1 MKLIGNDARP
11 RVLPFEQPQAA
22 LRLRLQNR
30 WHRLV
35 QLGGCALWLGALG
48 AILPAAGAE
57 ARVATPADQISVLD
71 GFQVELIRSAEPNEG
86 SWVSMAVDPK
96 GRLIVSPQEGTANML
111 RITLSPE
118 GKVAGVEKVQAP
130 VGGAMGLLYAFESLY
145 VSGKGPDGLALYRLR
160 DKDGDDQFES
170 VELIRK
176 FDGAGGEHG
185 SHAVVL
191 GPDNK
196 LYYVHGN
203 FVKIPKDISPNSPHQ
218 HYAEDQLL
226 PRGEDGNGFGV
237 GIKPPGGFV
246 VRMDPDGKNCEL
258 LAAGLR
264 NTYDIAFNAEGELFG
279 FDSDMEWDWGMPW
292 YRPTRINHLV
302 SGGDYGFREG
312 TGKFPEY
319 YADTLPATVNIG
331 IGSPTGVKF
340 GTRSAFPDKYREA
353 MFAMDWSYGRIL
365 AVHLKP
371 DGSTYTGSFEN
382 FVAPASLRAASGPK
396 ATLNV
401 TDLEFGRDG
410 AMYFTTGGRGTQ
422 SGLYRVTAK
431 SPVAVGA
438 PLPADTNARARA
450 ARQIRRQLEAFHGR
464 KDPAALDAAWPHLNS
479 DDRWIRY
486 AARIAVE
493 SQPVEQWEGRA
504 LREDRSQ
511 AALTA
516 LLALARMG
524 APDVQAQLFDA
535 LERLPWSSFT
545 EAQNLEGL
553 RVMSLSFVRMGRPDW
568 SLADGIVQAVEPY
581 YPAKTW
587 PMNRELSQILI
598 YLQAPSA
605 AEKTLALLDAA
616 GTQEEQLH
624 YLFHLRTL
632 KAGWTLQER
641 RRYFEAFDRDWK
653 HGRHSSEVLS
663 WFSDVGRGYDNG
675 ASFPRFLAYFRK
687 DAIASLS
694 ENERTQLASFLAR
707 PALPLVQASVAP
719 RSFVKEWTI
728 EDLLPALEQVSQGR
742 DLAKGKKAFTAAQ
755 CIACHQ
761 FSGEGG
767 SVGPD
772 LTAVTSRFSRRD
784 IMESM
789 VQPSKVVSEQ
799 YQNMTIFKKDGD
811 DATGRVVE
819 DTADKLVLVVNPLT
833 QDKVEVRKADI
844 RDQAPSKIS
853 PMPEGLLNTFSKEEI
868 LDLLAYIESAG
879 KEQHAA
885 AGK

>member
-1 MKLIGNDARP
+1 MKLIGNKALSRAFSLKQPPFAR
-11 RVLPFEQPQAA
+11 RFDSRTRSTL
-22 LRLRLQNR
+22 LSRLS
-30 WHRLV
+30 
-35 QLGGCALWLGALG
+35 GCALLAGAL
-48 AILPAAGAE
+48 ASAFPSARAA

-96 GRLIVSPQEGTANML
+96 GRLIVSPQEGTGNML
-111 RITLSPE
+111 RITLSPQ
-118 GKVAGVEKVQAP
+118 GQVAGVEQIHAP
-130 VGGAMGLLYAFESLY
+130 VGSAMGLLYAFDSLY

-160 DKDGDDQFES
+160 DKDNDDQFES

-203 FVKIPKDISPNSPHQ
+203 FVKQPKDISPNSPHQ

-246 VRMDPDGKNCEL
+246 VRMDPGGKNCEL
-258 LAAGLR
+258 FAAGLR
-264 NTYDIAFNAEGELFG
+264 NTYDIAFNPDGELFG

-292 YRPTRINHLV
+292 YRPIRINHLV

-319 YADTLPATVNIG
+319 YADTLPATVNVG

-340 GTRSAFPDKYREA
+340 GTRSSFPDKYRAA

-365 AVHLKP
+365 AVHLTP
-371 DGSTYTGSFEN
+371 DGATYSGSFEN
-382 FVAPASLRAASGPK
+382 FVAPASLHATSGPK

-422 SGLYRVTAK
+422 SGLYRVSAK

-438 PLPADTNARARA
+438 PLPADHDDRA
-450 ARQIRRQLEAFHGR
+450 AAARKTRRQLEAFHGR
-464 KDPAALDAAWPHLNS
+464 KDPAALEAVWPHLDS
-479 DDRWIRY
+479 KDRWIRY
-486 AARIAVE
+486 AARIAIE
-493 SQPVEQWEGRA
+493 SQPVEQWQDRA
-504 LREDRSQ
+504 LREDRPQ

-524 APDVQAQLFDA
+524 SPDVQPQLFDA
-535 LERLPWSSFT
+535 LDHLPWSSFT

-553 RVMSLSFVRMGRPDW
+553 RVMSLSFIRMGRPD
-568 SLADGIVQAVEPY
+568 SGLANDIVQAVEPY
-581 YPAKTW
+581 CPAKTW
-587 PMNRELSQILI
+587 PLNHELSQILI

-605 AEKTLALLDAA
+605 AEKTLALLDSAA
-616 GTQEEQLH
+616 TQEEQLY
-624 YLFHLRTL
+624 YLFQLRTL

-641 RRYFEAFDRDWK
+641 RHYFEAFDRDWK
-653 HGRHSSEVLS
+653 HGRHTDQVLS
-663 WFSDVGRGYDNG
+663 WFTDAGRGYDNG
-675 ASFPRFLAYFRK
+675 ASFPKFLAFFRK
-687 DAIASLS
+687 DAIASLT
-694 ENERTQLASFLAR
+694 EQERTALVSFITR
-707 PALPLVQASVAP
+707 PALPLVQANIAP
-719 RSFVKEWTI
+719 RAFVKEWSV
-728 EDLLPALEQVSQGR
+728 EDLLPVLDQVSQGR
-742 DLAKGKKAFTAAQ
+742 DLQKGQKAFAAAQ
-755 CIACHQ
+755 CVACHQ
-761 FSGEGG
+761 FGG
-767 SVGPD
+767 DGGAVGPD

-784 IMESM
+784 ILESM

-811 DATGRVVE
+811 DVTGRVVE
-819 DTADKLVLVVNPLT
+819 DTPDKLVVVINPLT
-833 QDKVEVRKADI
+833 QDKVQVRKSDI

-853 PMPEGLLNTFSKEEI
+853 PMPEGLLNTFSKDEI